1 MTFREYL
8 YRLRAHRLARVDAE
22 YDIHLSAFL
31 NARAGATKKQGDKQV
46 YVYPSMK
53 DFFDYDKRVAEI
65 EGGRKSRLSPQQ
77 KRMAQIAA
85 EINSK

>member
-1 MTFREYL
+1 MTFPEYL

-22 YDIHLSAFL
+22 YDLHLAAFL
-31 NARAGATKKQGDKQV
+31 NVRAGATKKQGDKQV

-53 DFFDYDKRVAEI
+53 DFFDYEKRIAEI
-65 EGGRKSRLSPQQ
+65 DGTPSRKLTAQQ

-85 EINSK
+85 QVNSK